1 MLFVLTLYMNT
12 MSVAQNRIKPFVIC
26 IFKQMCGEKNQT
38 RKGEPTFRG
47 RRFPALIALLV
58 CCMAA
63 AGCYSFR
70 GISIDPNVNTFF
82 IQNFEVSAASAPP
95 TLAVNFT
102 ERLKDKIR
110 NETRLGLKSTDPD
123 IEFTGKVR
131 DFRVVPVAP
140 QPGQL
145 VALNRLEIVLDVMY
159 TDHKNESKSWISSR
173 PFQHFAEFPNDKDL
187 LSIQDQLV
195 SQIFDQILEDIFN
208 ATFNDW

>member
-1 MLFVLTLYMNT
+1 
-12 MSVAQNRIKPFVIC
+12 MSGFQKNIRSFAQYSL
-26 IFKQMCGEKNQT
+26 KQMNIAPKSAFKNSKAAP
-38 RKGEPTFRG
+38 RLTFYFG
-47 RRFPALIALLV
+47 AAFLACSLV
-58 CCMAA
+58 FSN
-63 AGCYSFR
+63 CYSFK
-70 GISIDPNVNTFF
+70 GISIDPNVSTFF

-110 NETRLGLKSTDPD
+110 NETRLNLKSTDPD

-140 QPGQL
+140 QPGQV
-145 VALNRLEIVLDVMY
+145 VALNRLEIALDVMY
-159 TDHKNESKSWISSR
+159 TDHKTEAKSWTSSR

-187 LSIQDQLV
+187 LSIQDQLIT
-195 SQIFDQILEDIFN
+195 QIFDQILEDIFN

>member
-1 MLFVLTLYMNT
+1 MSGFQKNIRSFVQYLLKQMNLTLKLALKSSKT
-12 MSVAQNRIKPFVIC
+12 VAGLAFYFLNAFLAC
-26 IFKQMCGEKNQT
+26 SL
-38 RKGEPTFRG
+38 TFTS
-47 RRFPALIALLV
+47 
-58 CCMAA
+58 
-63 AGCYSFR
+63 CYSFK

-110 NETRLGLKSTDPD
+110 NETRLNLKSTDPD

-140 QPGQL
+140 QPGQV
-145 VALNRLEIVLDVMY
+145 VALNRLEIALDVMY
-159 TDHKNESKSWISSR
+159 IDHKTEAKSWTSSR

-187 LSIQDQLV
+187 LSIQDQLIA
-195 SQIFDQILEDIFN
+195 QIFDQILEDIFN

>member
-1 MLFVLTLYMNT
+1 MPELSKNKLFFLKYIKKAPLFATGGVGDKAPAHFRTYTFVALVLLFT
-12 MSVAQNRIKPFVIC
+12 A
-26 IFKQMCGEKNQT
+26 G
-38 RKGEPTFRG
+38 
-47 RRFPALIALLV
+47 
-58 CCMAA
+58 
-63 AGCYSFR
+63 GCYSFR

-95 TLAVNFT
+95 TLAVTFT

-110 NETRLGLKSTDPD
+110 NETRLTLKSTEPD

-159 TDHKNESKSWISSR
+159 TDHKNEAKSWASSR
-173 PFQHFAEFPNDKDL
+173 PFQHFAEFPNDRDL
-187 LSIQDQLV
+187 LSIQDQLIR
-195 SQIFDQILEDIFN
+195 QIFDQVLEDIFN

>member
-58 CCMAA
+58 CCCMAA

-159 TDHKNESKSWISSR
+159 TAQKTNPKVGFPAGHSSTLLN
-173 PFQHFAEFPNDKDL
+173 FPTTK
-187 LSIQDQLV
+187 
-195 SQIFDQILEDIFN
+195 
-208 ATFNDW
+208 TY

>member
-1 MLFVLTLYMNT
+1 MPELSKNKLFFLKYIKKTPLLATGGVGDKAPTHFRTYTFVALVLLFTT
-12 MSVAQNRIKPFVIC
+12 
-26 IFKQMCGEKNQT
+26 G
-38 RKGEPTFRG
+38 
-47 RRFPALIALLV
+47 
-58 CCMAA
+58 
-63 AGCYSFR
+63 GCYSFR

-95 TLAVNFT
+95 TLAVTFT

-110 NETRLGLKSTDPD
+110 NETRLTLKSTEPD

-159 TDHKNESKSWISSR
+159 TDHKNEAKSWASSR

-187 LSIQDQLV
+187 LSIQDQLIR
-195 SQIFDQILEDIFN
+195 QIFDQVLEDIFN